1 MKHNVRVFPF
11 SISVSA
17 LAHAS
22 PRRWVKAAHRAR
34 HSCTEH
40 AALRR
45 RERLLLSFR
54 RCTGAHAAT
63 ATIQYVR
70 LQSCAAQLDRSG
82 EIARVPLPNSE
93 VAQRLSSFFSG
104 EAESLYA
111 VARVSRRP
119 GVKRPRPDGGESDST
134 DADQGGMVLAA
145 GRSRSGQTEV
155 LREKAGAD
163 LSWKGTKGN

>member
-82 EIARVPLPNSE
+82 EIAPGASSELPSRPTFDLFLIRGGRVALGRGP
-93 VAQRLSSFFSG
+93 
-104 EAESLYA
+104 
-111 VARVSRRP
+111 RVSPSRRQAP
-119 GVKRPRPDGGESDST
+119 PAGRGRKRPDG
-134 DADQGGMVLAA
+134 
-145 GRSRSGQTEV
+145 RRSGRDGSSCRPQSQRTD
-155 LREKAGAD
+155 RGF
-163 LSWKGTKGN
+163 T